1 MDAIAN
7 IPTTDVTP
15 ELVVPTLKA
24 FAAVLETKRTEI
36 EAVEKKTFQY
46 GDLARQQL
54 DVYYPP
60 SSSGK
65 VPVLFFVYGGGFVSG
80 ERAFP
85 GPFSLIYANL
95 GSFYAKRGFLTVI
108 ADYRLVPNVGYPTP
122 SEDVRDAALWIV
134 QNAQTVAAAGVQP
147 DVDALFLTSHSA
159 GTVHLVTLLL
169 EAQLRESIAKSL
181 LPRIKGLVLSG
192 GPYTYEPGQGAEF
205 LVKYYGTAEATA
217 KNEALALLKDAPDEY
232 VKALPEVL
240 LVQSERDAG
249 WAKSSG
255 DIFKA
260 ALGARL
266 GKEVPR
272 IIGEGHNHI
281 SINAAL
287 GSGEGE
293 EWAEEA
299 VAWMKARPE

>member
-1 MDAIAN
+1 M
-7 IPTTDVTP
+7 
-15 ELVVPTLKA
+15 
-24 FAAVLETKRTEI
+24 
-36 EAVEKKTFQY
+36 
-46 GDLARQQL
+46 
-54 DVYYPP
+54 
-60 SSSGK
+60 
-65 VPVLFFVYGGGFVSG
+65 SG

-169 EAQLRESIAKSL
+169 EAQLRESIGKSL
-181 LPRIKGLVLSG
+181 LPRIRGLVLSG

-205 LVKYYGTAEATA
+205 LVKYYGSVEATE

-266 GKEVPR
+266 SKEVPR
-272 IIGEGHNHI
+272 IIGKGHNHI

-299 VAWMKARPE
+299 VTWMKARLE